1 MLKQQTK
8 LRVRLYARLS
18 KDDGDAD
25 KESNSITNQLQM
37 LRYNAKEKGFE
48 VIGEY
53 VDDGYSGTT
62 FNRPDLNRM
71 IKDAMDD
78 PEPSGIMVKDMSRF
92 GRNNAMFMYYVEEIF
107 PNNDILFIA
116 LNDDVDTRFDENEM
130 MPFKSI
136 MNEYYARDTSK
147 KIRSVKKTT
156 ALSGGFCGSFAPY
169 GYVVDPENKRKLLV
183 DSDTAPIVKRIFELS
198 KQGNSVHQIARTLC
212 EDGVLIPRA
221 YRAMKNGTLETSTGF
236 KFPTDWV
243 AKNVKMILENQ
254 VYLGHMVSH
263 KTQTKSFKNK
273 KPVAVPKE
281 EWIIVRNT
289 HEAIIDEET
298 FELVQKFISVK
309 KQPNKTGRP
318 NIFVGLVK
326 CPDCGRNM
334 AFSNPN
340 GREPRFR
347 CRTYVR
353 NSNLCTTHAISYEA
367 LQQIVMSDI
376 QKHIKN
382 MEALGD
388 QFIQEMHELSEKGG
402 SKKIKQFEKDLEV
415 AEKRIAEIDS
425 VIMKLFE
432 QNALGKISDERFEK
446 MSSAYE
452 SEQKELAQKR
462 DELRTKIRAE
472 EKKTQ
477 STNQFLETIRKYETV
492 TELNRSMLV
501 ELIDSI
507 YVYQAEGTGKDRK
520 QRWKLTI
527 VFLRGLNVVSPDGNG
542 RMSRL
547 LTLLILYKSEYYVGQ
562 YISIERL
569 ISDTK
574 ENYYEALQESSW
586 EWHEGRN
593 DYAPFVKY
601 MLGVIVAAYREF
613 ADRVEILTDKTI
625 SKSDRIE
632 DIIRNSYG
640 RITKAEIAAQCPEI
654 SQTTI
659 QRTLNELLKNN
670 QIIKIGGGRYTS
682 YVWNREN
689 E

>member
-183 DSDTAPIVKRIFELS
+183 DPDTAPIVKRIFELS
-198 KQGNSVHQIARTLC
+198 KQGNSVHQIVRTLC

-263 KTQTKSFKNK
+263 KTQIKSFKNK
-273 KPVAVPKE
+273 KPVAVLKE

-298 FELVQKFISVK
+298 FELVQ
-309 KQPNKTGRP
+309 
-318 NIFVGLVK
+318 
-326 CPDCGRNM
+326 
-334 AFSNPN
+334 A
-340 GREPRFR
+340 
-347 CRTYVR
+347 
-353 NSNLCTTHAISYEA
+353 
-367 LQQIVMSDI
+367 
-376 QKHIKN
+376 
-382 MEALGD
+382 
-388 QFIQEMHELSEKGG
+388 
-402 SKKIKQFEKDLEV
+402 
-415 AEKRIAEIDS
+415 
-425 VIMKLFE
+425 
-432 QNALGKISDERFEK
+432 
-446 MSSAYE
+446 
-452 SEQKELAQKR
+452 
-462 DELRTKIRAE
+462 
-472 EKKTQ
+472 
-477 STNQFLETIRKYETV
+477 
-492 TELNRSMLV
+492 
-501 ELIDSI
+501 ELIDKILHGEYLDNAGIPEFEHIRENLRDLMKYIPDADRMI
-507 YVYQAEGTGKDRK
+507 YDTNFDDE
-520 QRWKLTI
+520 I
-527 VFLRGLNVVSPDGNG
+527 LNMEWEDSELENDDLKN
-542 RMSRL
+542 
-547 LTLLILYKSEYYVGQ
+547 YKAKAEYYVRQHQDNAVIAKLKTNIPLDNNDMRTLEKILWSEVG
-562 YISIERL
+562 
-569 ISDTK
+569 TK
-574 ENYYEALQESSW
+574 QDYEAEYGQKPLGEFVREIVGLDMNAAKAAFAQYLDDTCLDSRQIYFVNQIVEYIVHNGMLKDLSVLQES
-586 EWHEGRN
+586 
-593 DYAPFVKY
+593 PFTDQGSIVDIFTDLNVW
-601 MLGVIVAAYREF
+601 LGIR
-613 ADRVEILTDKTI
+613 KTI
-625 SKSDRIE
+625 E
-632 DIIRNSYG
+632 QVN
-640 RITKAEIAAQCPEI
+640 ANAIAA
-654 SQTTI
+654 
-659 QRTLNELLKNN
+659 
-670 QIIKIGGGRYTS
+670 
-682 YVWNREN
+682 
-689 E
+689 

>member
-8 LRVRLYARLS
+8 LPVRLYARLS

-37 LRYNAKEKGFE
+37 LRYHAKEKGFE

-53 VDDGYSGTT
+53 VDDGISGTT
-62 FNRPDLNRM
+62 FDRPDLNRM

-78 PEPSGIMVKDMSRF
+78 TRPTGIMVKDMSRF

-147 KIRSVKKTT
+147 KIRSVKKTM
-156 ALSGGFCGSFAPY
+156 ALNGGFCGSFAPY
-169 GYVVDPENKRKLLV
+169 GYMVDPKNKRQLLVDPE
-183 DSDTAPIVKRIFELS
+183 TAPTVKRIFELS

-212 EDGVLIPRA
+212 EDGILIPRA
-221 YRAMKNGTLETSTGF
+221 YRAMKNGTLDTSTGF

-243 AKNVKMILENQ
+243 GKNVKMILENQ

-273 KPVAVPKE
+273 KLVSVPKE

-289 HEAIIDEET
+289 HEAIVDEET

-309 KQPNKTGRP
+309 KRPNKTGCP
-318 NIFVGLVK
+318 NMFVGLVK

-340 GREPRFR
+340 GRDPRFR
-347 CRTYVR
+347 CRTYAR
-353 NSNLCTTHAISYEA
+353 NSNLCTTHAISYDA
-367 LQQIVMSDI
+367 LQQIVMGDI
-376 QKHIKN
+376 QKHIKS

-388 QFIQEMHELSEKGG
+388 QFIEEMHELSEKGG
-402 SKKIKQFEKDLEV
+402 GQKIKQFRKDLEI
-415 AEKRIAEIDS
+415 AEKRIAEIDN

-432 QNALGKISDERFEK
+432 QNALGKITDERFEK

-452 SEQKELAQKR
+452 NEQKELTHKR
-462 DELRTKIRAE
+462 DDLKARIRAE

-507 YVYQAEGTGKDRK
+507 YVYQAEGTGRDRK
-520 QRWKLTI
+520 QK
-527 VFLRGLNVVSPDGNG
+527 
-542 RMSRL
+542 
-547 LTLLILYKSEYYVGQ
+547 
-562 YISIERL
+562 
-569 ISDTK
+569 
-574 ENYYEALQESSW
+574 
-586 EWHEGRN
+586 
-593 DYAPFVKY
+593 
-601 MLGVIVAAYREF
+601 
-613 ADRVEILTDKTI
+613 VEINYRFLAG
-625 SKSDRIE
+625 SQC
-632 DIIRNSYG
+632 G
-640 RITKAEIAAQCPEI
+640 IA
-654 SQTTI
+654 
-659 QRTLNELLKNN
+659 
-670 QIIKIGGGRYTS
+670 
-682 YVWNREN
+682 
-689 E
+689 

>member
-136 MNEYYARDTSK
+136 MNEYYARDT
-147 KIRSVKKTT
+147 
-156 ALSGGFCGSFAPY
+156 
-169 GYVVDPENKRKLLV
+169 
-183 DSDTAPIVKRIFELS
+183 
-198 KQGNSVHQIARTLC
+198 
-212 EDGVLIPRA
+212 
-221 YRAMKNGTLETSTGF
+221 
-236 KFPTDWV
+236 
-243 AKNVKMILENQ
+243 
-254 VYLGHMVSH
+254 
-263 KTQTKSFKNK
+263 
-273 KPVAVPKE
+273 
-281 EWIIVRNT
+281 WIIVRNT

-520 QRWKLTI
+520 QR
-527 VFLRGLNVVSPDGNG
+527 
-542 RMSRL
+542 
-547 LTLLILYKSEYYVGQ
+547 
-562 YISIERL
+562 
-569 ISDTK
+569 
-574 ENYYEALQESSW
+574 
-586 EWHEGRN
+586 
-593 DYAPFVKY
+593 
-601 MLGVIVAAYREF
+601 
-613 ADRVEILTDKTI
+613 VEINYRFLAG
-625 SKSDRIE
+625 SQC
-632 DIIRNSYG
+632 G
-640 RITKAEIAAQCPEI
+640 IA
-654 SQTTI
+654 
-659 QRTLNELLKNN
+659 
-670 QIIKIGGGRYTS
+670 
-682 YVWNREN
+682 
-689 E
+689 

>member
-8 LRVRLYARLS
+8 LPVRLYARLS

-37 LRYNAKEKGFE
+37 LRYHAKEKGFE

-53 VDDGYSGTT
+53 VDDGISGTT
-62 FNRPDLNRM
+62 FDRPDLNRM
-71 IKDAMDD
+71 IKDAMEDTR
-78 PEPSGIMVKDMSRF
+78 PTGIMVKDMSRF

-147 KIRSVKKTT
+147 KIRSVKKTM
-156 ALSGGFCGSFAPY
+156 ALNGGFCGSFAPY
-169 GYVVDPENKRKLLV
+169 GYMVDPKNKRQLLVDPE
-183 DSDTAPIVKRIFELS
+183 TAPTVKRIFELS
-198 KQGNSVHQIARTLC
+198 KQGNSVHQIARALC
-212 EDGVLIPRA
+212 EDGILIPRA
-221 YRAMKNGTLETSTGF
+221 YRAMKNGTLDTSNGF

-243 AKNVKMILENQ
+243 GKNVKMILENQ

-273 KPVAVPKE
+273 KLVSVPKE

-289 HEAIIDEET
+289 HEAIVDEET

-309 KQPNKTGRP
+309 KRPNKTGRP
-318 NIFVGLVK
+318 NMFVGLVK

-347 CRTYVR
+347 CRTYAR
-353 NSNLCTTHAISYEA
+353 NSNLCTTHAISYDA
-367 LQQIVMSDI
+367 LQQIVMGDI
-376 QKHIKN
+376 QKHIKS

-388 QFIQEMHELSEKGG
+388 QFIEEMHELSEKGG
-402 SKKIKQFEKDLEV
+402 GQKIKQFRQDLEI

-432 QNALGKISDERFEK
+432 QNALGKITDERFEK

-452 SEQKELAQKR
+452 NEQKELTHKR
-462 DELRTKIRAE
+462 DDLKKRIIAE

-520 QRWKLTI
+520 QR
-527 VFLRGLNVVSPDGNG
+527 
-542 RMSRL
+542 
-547 LTLLILYKSEYYVGQ
+547 
-562 YISIERL
+562 
-569 ISDTK
+569 
-574 ENYYEALQESSW
+574 
-586 EWHEGRN
+586 
-593 DYAPFVKY
+593 
-601 MLGVIVAAYREF
+601 
-613 ADRVEILTDKTI
+613 VEINYVPFRLCN
-625 SKSDRIE
+625 R
-632 DIIRNSYG
+632 
-640 RITKAEIAAQCPEI
+640 
-654 SQTTI
+654 
-659 QRTLNELLKNN
+659 
-670 QIIKIGGGRYTS
+670 QIYLP
-682 YVWNREN
+682 
-689 E
+689 